1 MTEIKTILIT
11 GCSSG
16 IGYDAAHTLHK
27 RGWQVFATCRKQ
39 SDCNRLEEEGLTSFL
54 IDYENQKTIDSG
66 FDKAMTLSGGSLD
79 VLFNNGAYAIPAAVE
94 DMPTEA
100 LRQIFEANFFGW
112 HHLSRK
118 ALAVM
123 RQQGHGRILQN
134 SSVLGF
140 AALRFR
146 GAYIATKF
154 ALEGLSDTL
163 RLECHGSGISIV
175 LIEPGPITTR
185 IRENSIPHFEH
196 WISWKNS
203 ALANTYESFLIPRL
217 VGKRVKKDKFEL
229 PPSAVSK
236 CVIHACES
244 QSPRIRYRV
253 TTATKLMYLLKRLLP
268 SRIMDM
274 VSIRI

>member
-1 MTEIKTILIT
+1 MIEIKTILIT

-16 IGYDAAHTLHK
+16 IGYDAAHSLHK

-39 SDCNRLEEEGLTSFL
+39 ADCDRLEAEGLTSFL
-54 IDYENQKTIDSG
+54 IDYENQQSIDSG
-66 FDKAMTLSGGSLD
+66 FDKAMKLSGGKLD

-94 DMPTEA
+94 DIPTEA

-118 ALAVM
+118 SLAVM

-146 GAYIATKF
+146 GAYNATKF

-185 IRENSIPHFEH
+185 IRENSTPHFER

-203 ALANTYESFLIPRL
+203 ALANTYEKFVIPRL
-217 VGKRVKKDKFEL
+217 IEKKVKKDKFEL
-229 PPSAVSK
+229 TPYAVSR
-236 CVIHACES
+236 CVVHACES
-244 QSPRIRYRV
+244 KRPRIRYRI

-274 VSIRI
+274 ISIRI